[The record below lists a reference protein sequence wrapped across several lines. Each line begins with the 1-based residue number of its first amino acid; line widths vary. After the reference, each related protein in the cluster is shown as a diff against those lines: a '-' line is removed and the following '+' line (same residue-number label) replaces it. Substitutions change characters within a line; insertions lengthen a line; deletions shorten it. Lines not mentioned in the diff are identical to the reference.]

1 MDRHS
6 KRRCARQAEFRSLHA
21 PLAFSQSLY
30 GQSKKNFFPQIFG
43 LSQSKK
49 KEKKKKKKEK
59 GESNGG
65 CVSGPKNEL
74 LLAGK
79 FQNLE
84 NSFLQE

>member
-1 MDRHS
+1 
-6 KRRCARQAEFRSLHA
+6 
-21 PLAFSQSLY
+21 
-30 GQSKKNFFPQIFG
+30 